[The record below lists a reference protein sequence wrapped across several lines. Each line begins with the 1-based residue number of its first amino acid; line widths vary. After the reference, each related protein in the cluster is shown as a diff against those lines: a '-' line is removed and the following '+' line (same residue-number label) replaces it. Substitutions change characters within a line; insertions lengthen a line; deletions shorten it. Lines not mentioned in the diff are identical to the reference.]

1 LKHLFYLPAL
11 TEIKPGVVHT
21 ERVVST
27 ESKPLFS
34 APRMLVLLAAA
45 CILLAASVHLL
56 NERSIT
62 MITRASAQSS
72 AEDLASKLALNVT
85 DIDQILKG
93 VAPQTK
99 SREYMAIVGEMGG
112 IAQYAVLS
120 PEGKTIH
127 ESPPDLLVL
136 GGRTEITTDVIE
148 EFKNS
153 IEPVIVEVAPQNEIQ
168 KGTTLFEAIVPLVK
182 DGKVLGA
189 VATVVDLTSLDDRLR
204 RQLTWT
210 NLLIVGLSFLGFA
223 IPAYSAYQRTHQKLS
238 ADEKIAYLAQFDV
251 LTNLLNRKAF
261 EQRLPDVLL
270 NAGQANNKAA
280 IHFIDLDF
288 FKAIN
293 DNFGHAFGDELLRQF
308 SKRVLENMKPGDL
321 ASRFGGDEFVVAQT
335 GFSTIEELAL
345 ATKDLY
351 RKLVMPMQI
360 LGRDIVPSISMG
372 TAMFPDNGVDTS
384 ILLHSADVAL
394 YVVKGQGRNGHRFF
408 EPSHNHARLRRTDLE
423 FLVRKNVTGRN
434 FELHY
439 QPIYALATQRL
450 TGFEA
455 LLRMKD
461 THGKFVSPAEF
472 IPVAEDLGLIDDIG
486 NWVLHE
492 ACSFAATW
500 PKDVKISV
508 NLSSVQFRKKTVCP
522 NVLEALKSSSLDPS
536 QLIIELTESVLMS
549 DVEDIKSQVRTLNS
563 YGVELAMDDFGT
575 GYSSLSYIL
584 QLQFN
589 RLKIDRSFVSQLET
603 GDDAALKIVET
614 IISLGHTMKMS
625 VTAEG
630 VETELQVALLH
641 HLGCDYVQ
649 GYYFSRPVPAT
660 DVAALM
666 LNAFATNDA
675 SEEVQSLEFD
685 LPQVDEQDA
694 RVA

>member
-1 LKHLFYLPAL
+1 
-11 TEIKPGVVHT
+11 V
-21 ERVVST
+21 
-27 ESKPLFS
+27 SKPLFS
-34 APRMLVLLAAA
+34 APRLLVLLAAA

-56 NERSIT
+56 NERSIG

-72 AEDLASKLALNVT
+72 TEDLAAKIASEIT
-85 DIDQILKG
+85 DIHQILQG
-93 VAPQTK
+93 VEPNAN
-99 SREYMAIVGEMGG
+99 SLEYMQIVEQIGG
-112 IAQYAVLS
+112 VIKFSVLS
-120 PEGKTIH
+120 ADGKTVYRSRNEAAGPDNVS
-127 ESPPDLLVL
+127 ESLVESYMTS
-136 GGRTEITTDVIE
+136 GESVIE
-148 EFKNS
+148 TYISEQ
-153 IEPVIVEVAPQNEIQ
+153 ETQ
-168 KGTTLFEAIVPLVK
+168 KDGTFFEAVVPIVK
-182 DGKVLGA
+182 NGKSIGA
-189 VATVVDLTSLDDRLR
+189 VAAVVELTTLDSRLR
-204 RQLTWT
+204 QQLTWT

-223 IPAYSAYQRTHQKLS
+223 IPAFSAYQRTRQKIS

-261 EQRLPDVLL
+261 EQRLPNVLIE
-270 NAGQANNKAA
+270 AGSQNRKAA
-280 IHFIDLDF
+280 VHFIDLDF

-293 DNFGHAFGDELLRQF
+293 DNYGHAFGDELLRQF
-308 SKRVLENMKPGDL
+308 SKRVLENMRPGDL

-335 GFSTIEELAL
+335 GFESIEELAL
-345 ATKDLY
+345 ATKELY
-351 RKLVMPMQI
+351 RQLVLPMQI
-360 LGRDIVPSISMG
+360 LGRDMVPSISMG

-439 QPIYALATQRL
+439 QPIYSLQTQKL

-461 THGKFVSPAEF
+461 THGKYVSPAEF

-486 NWVLHE
+486 NWVLNE

-500 PKDVKISV
+500 PKTVKISV

-522 NVLEALKSSSLDPS
+522 NVLNALKSSGLAPE
-536 QLIIELTESVLMS
+536 QLVIELTESVLMS
-549 DVEDIKSQVRTLNS
+549 DVEDIKAQVQKLNS

-584 QLQFN
+584 QLQFD

-603 GDDAALKIVET
+603 GEEAALKIVET

-630 VETELQVALLH
+630 VETERQVELLY

-649 GYYFSRPVPAT
+649 GYFFSRPVPAT
-660 DVAALM
+660 DVAALIM
-666 LNAFATNDA
+666 NAFKTNEA
-675 SEEVQSLEFD
+675 APSEQLDYIEQD
-685 LPQVDEQDA
+685 MIEQDA